1 MAGYGHARVCIL
13 TRHDRDM
20 TREYDLFAVTAHGLA
35 GLCAA
40 ELLQIGVAGRVETGG
55 VSWRGPAAS
64 MYQVNLNVRTASR
77 VIARVGE
84 FRARGFAELERH
96 ASKLPWQ
103 EFMLP
108 GAAVVLRVTCRK
120 SKLYHEGAVAERI
133 ARVLSARAGVT
144 VLGTN
149 ADDDEVDDNAAG
161 ADAADADAAG
171 ADVPGAEGTG
181 TAVTRSSAQLI
192 IVRFMRDVC
201 TISVD
206 SSGALL
212 HQRGY
217 RQALAKAPLRETI
230 AAALLLAS
238 GWRGDSPLIDP
249 LCGSGT
255 IPIEAALLARRIA
268 PGIANAELSPRAF
281 AFANWPGFDRAV
293 FDGLV
298 RAARARVRPASVP
311 IVAADRDA
319 GAISAAR
326 SNAERA
332 GVAGDIDFIRA
343 PLEDLTPIAGTGHV
357 VTNPPYGVRVGD
369 RRQLRELYATLG
381 RVVGTRLPGWAVTM
395 LAADDG
401 LATAT
406 GLPLA
411 EVLATRN
418 GGIPVRLLTTAAD
431 PEHSVQ
437 RDPGS
442 SSSHSVA
449 DRV

>member
-1 MAGYGHARVCIL
+1 
-13 TRHDRDM
+13 M

-35 GLCAA
+35 GLCAT
-40 ELLQIGVAGRVETGG
+40 ELAQIGVSGAVEAGG
-55 VSWRGPAAS
+55 VSWRGPART
-64 MYQVNLNVRTASR
+64 MYQANLQVRTASR

-103 EFMLP
+103 DFLVP
-108 GAAVVLRVTCRK
+108 GATVVLRVTCRK

-133 ARVLSARAGVT
+133 ARVLAEKAGVT

-149 ADDDEVDDNAAG
+149 AEDDDTDAVVSDAIATDVKATDAESTDAIGALAANT
-161 ADAADADAAG
+161 AARAPAI
-171 ADVPGAEGTG
+171 
-181 TAVTRSSAQLI
+181 SSNAQLI

-230 AAALLLAS
+230 AAAMLLAS

-255 IPIEAALLARRIA
+255 IPIEAALLARRVA
-268 PGIANAELSPRAF
+268 PGIASADLSPRAF
-281 AFANWPGFDRAV
+281 AFEHWPGFDRAV
-293 FDGLV
+293 FDDLV
-298 RAARARVRPASVP
+298 RSAREKVRPANVT

-343 PLEDLTPIAGTGHV
+343 PLEDLTAVAGTGHV
-357 VTNPPYGVRVGD
+357 ITNPPYGVRVGD
-369 RRQLRELYATLG
+369 RRQLHALYAALG
-381 RVVGTRLPGWAVTM
+381 RVAGMRLPGWTVTM
-395 LAADDG
+395 LAADDA
-401 LATAT
+401 LAAAT
-406 GLPLA
+406 GLPLV

-418 GGIPVRLLTTAAD
+418 GGIPVRLLTTAAIAR
-431 PEHSVQ
+431 HAG
-437 RDPGS
+437 PGTERS
-442 SSSHSVA
+442 AGSHSAA

>member
-1 MAGYGHARVCIL
+1 
-13 TRHDRDM
+13 M

-35 GLCAA
+35 GLCAT
-40 ELLQIGVAGRVETGG
+40 ELGQIGVTGRVETGG

-64 MYQVNLNVRTASR
+64 MYQANLHIRTASR

-84 FRARGFAELERH
+84 FRARGFAELERR
-96 ASKLPWQ
+96 AAKLPWQ
-103 EFMLP
+103 DFLPP
-108 GAAVVLRVTCRK
+108 GATVVLRVTCRK

-133 ARVLSARAGVT
+133 ERVLSDRAGVT
-144 VLGTN
+144 ILGTN
-149 ADDDEVDDNAAG
+149 ADDDDTDVD
-161 ADAADADAAG
+161 
-171 ADVPGAEGTG
+171 E
-181 TAVTRSSAQLI
+181 AVSSSGAQLI

-201 TISVD
+201 TISMD

-281 AFANWPGFDRAV
+281 AFESWPGFDRAL
-293 FDGLV
+293 FDDIV
-298 RAARARVRPASVP
+298 RSARERVRPLRVV

-332 GVAGDIDFIRA
+332 GVAGDIEFMRA
-343 PLEDLTPIAGTGHV
+343 PLEELTAVAGTGHV

-369 RRQLRELYATLG
+369 RRQLRSLYATLG
-381 RVVGTRLPGWAVTM
+381 RVAGTRLPGWTVTL

-401 LATAT
+401 LAAAT

-431 PEHSVQ
+431 DGHAVPRGADSASAHSAVDQ
-437 RDPGS
+437 
-442 SSSHSVA
+442 V
-449 DRV
+449 